1 MQNGYKNRKENQNL
15 LSNMLIPHE
24 ANKDI
29 FLVAMRLMY
38 HITKFYVKF
47 ESLCN
52 LVQH

>member
-1 MQNGYKNRKENQNL
+1 MQSDYKKRRENQNL

-24 ANKDI
+24 ANKDM

-38 HITKFYVKF
+38 HITKCYVKF